1 MALFAFGSFALMQH
15 GTYMFNNTFPNLLAY
30 KRFSHH
36 PNYKLMGPIYSWFY
50 LVRPIFWSYITYRLT
65 YTTLKMVKRHW
76 EGKDDPH
83 YFWYYDTLYPD
94 LLHDADD
101 MRYINF
107 RYTDNKVTPEPMT
120 GYYPHDNMRY
130 GGWLSKKEDN
140 RFVNRK
146 ATEDQ
151 VKAEWDNN
159 PVFKKII

>member
-1 MALFAFGSFALMQH
+1 MAVFTWCSFTLMQH
-15 GTYMFNNTFPNLLAY
+15 GVYIFQQTFPNLLEY
-30 KRFSHH
+30 KSFSAH
-36 PNYKLMGPIYSWFY
+36 PNYKLMGPLYSWFY
-50 LVRPIFWSYITYRLT
+50 LLRPVMWTYIFCRLT
-65 YTTLKMVKRHW
+65 RATWYMIGRHW

-130 GGWLSKKEDN
+130 GEFLNKKEDN
-140 RFVNRK
+140 RYVNNATMRK
-146 ATEDQ
+146 QLTE
-151 VKAEWDNN
+151 
-159 PVFKKII
+159 KI